1 MYKIGT
7 GKAEIK
13 CFKPGVGMMGYGM
26 PHHKAVEQESIVYA
40 RAFVVEH
47 PDTGS
52 KFAFVNTESA
62 FVTMAIKQGVLD
74 KLTANYPQWG
84 YHHNNTLFCAQHTH
98 SAPGGYSHYPI
109 YNMSIPGFQPAVYN
123 ANVDAIYDAIVL
135 AEGNK
140 TEGDIREG
148 SGKFE
153 DDWDVAFNRSLDA
166 YNQNPDV
173 EKLTPFQTHLA
184 MERQM
189 NMIRFD
195 GADGKP
201 LGQANFFGVH
211 TTSLPNNRLKISGDN
226 KGWASTY
233 FEEYYKNAGNPD
245 AIAVFAQEACGDVS
259 PNFHGKGKDWK
270 RGKYKDDLKSCQY
283 TGELQYKKAV
293 EIFEAAKTTTPL
305 SGAIDCELVFA
316 DMANTV
322 ADPAFAR
329 GEQNAKTAPPS
340 MGLAFIKGTPV
351 DGKGIP
357 DFLGFFAKGIIK
369 GARKRILNEAKKHS
383 QEAYEAEL
391 AVNEA
396 HGTKLIVTENGH
408 RRVMGH
414 SDVRKL
420 PVPGF
425 IDPLIGEMKK
435 QYKAGSLR
443 EHGWTPSIIPLQ
455 IIVVGQL
462 AIVGFP
468 GEITTVAFRRLRAQL
483 LETLSKRGVTNVIVA
498 SYANC
503 YFGYCTTREEYDIQ
517 LYEGGH
523 TPYGK
528 WTCAAF
534 QTHFQHI
541 ATEMLKP
548 AAERNLDK
556 STMPPEFSEK
566 ELSLRTYH

>member
-52 KFAFVNTESA
+52 KFVFVNTESA
-62 FVTMAIKQGVLD
+62 FVTIAMKDAVLKRLND
-74 KLTANYPQWG
+74 NFPQWG
-84 YHHNNTLFCAQHTH
+84 YNHSNAMFTAQHTH
-98 SAPGGYSHYPI
+98 SAPGGYSHYAI
-109 YNMSIPGFQPAVYN
+109 YNMSIPGFQPVVFN
-123 ANVDAIYDAIVL
+123 ANVDAIYDAVVA

-140 TEGDIREG
+140 KEGDLRVG

-153 DDWDVAFNRSLDA
+153 EDWDVAFNRSVDA

-173 EKLTPFQTHLA
+173 EKCAPNQTHLA

-189 NMIRFD
+189 NLIRFD
-195 GADGKP
+195 GVDGKP
-201 LGQANFFGVH
+201 MGQANFFGVH

-226 KGWASTY
+226 KGWAATY

-245 AIAVFAQEACGDVS
+245 AIAIFAQEACGDIS

-270 RGKYKDDLKSCQY
+270 RGKFKDDLKSCQF
-283 TGELQYKKAV
+283 TGELQHKKAV
-293 EIFEAAKTTTPL
+293 EIFEAAQATAPL
-305 SGAIDCELVFA
+305 SGAIDCETVFA
-316 DMANTV
+316 DLGNTL
-322 ADPAFAR
+322 ADPVFAR
-329 GEQNAKTAPPS
+329 GESNAKTAPPA

-357 DFLGFFAKGIIK
+357 DWLARITTGVVANSKKKMLKRAKAEGQDVYK
-369 GARKRILNEAKKHS
+369 HRLEVFEAQGNK
-383 QEAYEAEL
+383 EI
-391 AVNEA
+391 VNE
-396 HGTKLIVTENGH
+396 NGE
-408 RRVMGH
+408 RRVLGY
-414 SDVRKL
+414 SDVSKL
-420 PVPGF
+420 FVPSF
-425 IDPLIGEMKK
+425 ADPLIKEMKK
-435 QYKAGSLR
+435 QYRAGSLR
-443 EHGWTPSIIPLQ
+443 EHTWTPQILPLQ

-483 LETLSKRGVTNVIVA
+483 LETLGKRGVTNVIVA
-498 SYANC
+498 TYANC
-503 YFGYCTTREEYDIQ
+503 YFGYCTTREEYDLQ

-523 TPYGK
+523 TPFGK

-548 AAERNLDK
+548 AAERKLDK
-556 STMPPEFSEK
+556 SIRPPEFSEK

>member
-140 TEGDIREG
+140 TEGDIRVG

-195 GADGKP
+195 GSDGKP

-316 DMANTV
+316 DLSNTL

-351 DGKGIP
+351 DGKGIS
-357 DFLGFFAKGIIK
+357 DFLGYFAKGIIK

-534 QTHFQHI
+534 QTHFQYI

-548 AAERNLDK
+548 DAERKLDK
-556 STMPPEFSEK
+556 VTAPPEFSEQ
-566 ELSLRTYH
+566 ELALRTYH